1 MNWTQHKPLKLGDK
15 FTLPNHYKRRT
26 FMQWLKRKPKE
37 LKVFEITSTVG
48 SLARYEALKAVAAL
62 EKVLDKV
69 ERIG

>member
-1 MNWTQHKPLKLGDK
+1 
-15 FTLPNHYKRRT
+15 
-26 FMQWLKRKPKE
+26 MQWLKRKPKE